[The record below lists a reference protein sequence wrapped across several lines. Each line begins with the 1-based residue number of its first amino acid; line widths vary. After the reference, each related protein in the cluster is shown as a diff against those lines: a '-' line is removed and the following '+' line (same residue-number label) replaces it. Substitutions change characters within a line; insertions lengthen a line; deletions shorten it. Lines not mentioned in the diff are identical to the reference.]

1 MPRPGFEP
9 GTLDYMTSAL
19 PTELSGFPSKQSNN
33 LTHSPSL
40 SIERRGVQPY
50 QFHAYA
56 IQWPTI
62 ERDLPSKV
70 GQIHANE
77 FL

>member
-19 PTELSGFPSKQSNN
+19 PTELSKQSNN
-33 LTHSPSL
+33 LTHCPSL

-62 ERDLPSKV
+62 ETDLPSKV

>member
-9 GTLDYMTSAL
+9 GTLDNMTSAL
-19 PTELSGFPSKQSNN
+19 QTELSGLPTKQSNN

-40 SIERRGVQPY
+40 SIERRVVHPY

-56 IQWPTI
+56 IQWPTN
-62 ERDLPSKV
+62 ETDLPSKV
-70 GQIHANE
+70 G
-77 FL
+77 